1 MILTAALAKT
11 DEKNCTAE
19 KITFVISPTG
29 AARGGAGKR
38 EGQRMNGEQI
48 GGE

>member
-1 MILTAALAKT
+1 LTAALAET
-11 DEKNCTAE
+11 DEENCTAG

-29 AARGGAGKR
+29 AAREGAGKS
-38 EGQRMNGEQI
+38 EGQRMNVEKI